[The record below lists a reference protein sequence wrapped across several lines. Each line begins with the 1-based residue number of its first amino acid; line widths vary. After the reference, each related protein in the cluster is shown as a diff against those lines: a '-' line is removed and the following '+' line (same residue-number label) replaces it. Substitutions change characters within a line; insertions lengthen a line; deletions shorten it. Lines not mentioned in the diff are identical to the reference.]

1 MSYTNK
7 SKSDIVMKE
16 KVGEHERER
25 VLMGRPRSGQNDE
38 AVWRQTDQL
47 TMTQHCR
54 QTLAYPAPAHH

>member
-1 MSYTNK
+1 MP
-7 SKSDIVMKE
+7 DIVMKE
-16 KVGEHERER
+16 KGEKER

-54 QTLAYPAPAHH
+54 QTLA

>member
-1 MSYTNK
+1 
-7 SKSDIVMKE
+7 MKE
-16 KVGEHERER
+16 KGEKETER

-54 QTLAYPAPAHH
+54 QTLA